1 MQSLPMKVDVQNGL
15 QSLRPMGPI
24 LVMEDEEPL
33 AGAICS
39 QLRREGFDAV
49 PAVEGLAGLGLFR
62 ERSPELVI
70 LDLLLP
76 LLNGLDLCRIIRGES
91 QVPIIL
97 TAKEATEADKV
108 AGLEI
113 GADDCV
119 TKPFSVLEL
128 VTRVRAHLRRAGMSV
143 PRTQSGNLEVGPI
156 QMDTERHEVYARGG
170 SVDLTPKEFA
180 LLETLML
187 RPGKLVTRSVLLSE
201 VWGMEYV
208 GDGRTLDAHIRRV
221 RTKIEEDPGRP
232 RYIKTV
238 RGLGYK
244 LQP

>member
-1 MQSLPMKVDVQNGL
+1 MKVEV
-15 QSLRPMGPI
+15 QSLRPIGPI

-33 AGAICS
+33 AGGICS

-49 PAVEGLAGLGLFR
+49 PAIDGLAGLGLFR

-70 LDLLLP
+70 LDLMLP

-97 TAKEATEADKV
+97 TAQKATEADKV
-108 AGLEI
+108 AGLDS

-128 VTRVRAHLRRAGMSV
+128 VTRVRAHLRRAGISV
-143 PRTQSGNLEVGPI
+143 PGSESGNLVVGPI
-156 QMDTERHEVYARGG
+156 QMDTERHEVYARGE
-170 SVDLTPKEFA
+170 SVDLTRKEFA
-180 LLETLML
+180 LLETLMR
-187 RPGKLVTRSVLLSE
+187 RPGKLVTRTILLSE

-208 GDGRTLDAHIRRV
+208 GEGRTLDAHIGRV
-221 RTKIEEDPGRP
+221 RAKIEEDPGRP
-232 RYIKTV
+232 RYVKTV